1 MYSQLMK
8 KVEITEVKLNSYH
21 QNVDDLEF
29 STRVTIPIGCPGV
42 VIVVVVVVVVIFI
55 QDVIVVV
62 VVVVIIAV
70 VVVVVMVVVMIV
82 VMILPLVNRS
92 LRDGPC
98 PVSESRFEV
107 AFLHKHPVALIF
119 ALATTS
125 AIRLIF

>member
-1 MYSQLMK
+1 MK
-8 KVEITEVKLNSYH
+8 KVETTEVKLTSYH
-21 QNVDDLEF
+21 QNVNDLEF
-29 STRVTIPIGCPGV
+29 STRVTSPIGCPGV
-42 VIVVVVVVVVIFI
+42 VIVVVIVVVILVQNVI
-55 QDVIVVV
+55 VVVIVVV
-62 VVVVIIAV
+62 VVVVIIV
-70 VVVVVMVVVMIV
+70 VIVVVVMVVVMIV

>member
-42 VIVVVVVVVVIFI
+42 VIVVVVVVVVVLI
-55 QDVIVVV
+55 QDVIVVVIV

-70 VVVVVMVVVMIV
+70 VVVMIV